1 MPGLSGFQVL
11 AQLGGPSTKAIPVVV
26 VTSQKLSEKES
37 AKLLGRASEIVSKEK
52 LAEIGFADIIGRI
65 MGDRLSQSAGV
76 KKP

>member
-1 MPGLSGFQVL
+1 
-11 AQLGGPSTKAIPVVV
+11 VV